1 MMAILLDYSVFPP
14 DLLNRIIETSQ
25 LHPLRRRLL
34 KCAVVIQQH
43 ALQSVMQAK
52 AIIIVTVC
60 LGTAGVCKLLAIK
73 VKCSQICFFNSCIS
87 FLECVNFLVVSW
99 SARCQLSV
107 FWSCSNTGL
116 FLDPVWD
123 TGNYISQAPLP
134 FGVRGET

>member
-25 LHPLRRRLL
+25 LHPWRRRLL

-43 ALQSVMQAK
+43 ALQRVMQAK

-73 VKCSQICFFNSCIS
+73 VKCSQIGFFNSCILFS
-87 FLECVNFLVVSW
+87 ECVNFLIVSW
-99 SARCQLSV
+99 SAV

-116 FLDPVWD
+116 FLDLVWD